1 MHRAT
6 PVNSSFRAFSAG
18 GARALLAKVGGA
30 KGIVDDLKNMQEIGA
45 TFMKGE
51 ARKGIEHAQQYGFTS
66 LPFDPDE
73 GKDGKPGL
81 GPETFISFI
90 GGNRSFPSAGPVDDR
105 RHRMKGLSPGDVA
118 LFGGKDT
125 GQQLHMNGIGT
136 FMSAFA
142 GAGKKL
148 RLQLQKKEEQSGG
161 QGGASTFAEGDAAG
175 GQGEAKKELGQKPV
189 YKNESTAFFEV
200 EDDGTKSVNKAH
212 EISLPDGTAV
222 IVKDGQVYLGGDPA
236 KGHQFA
242 KVLCVGL
249 VASTN
254 VNARIG

>member
-6 PVNSSFRAFSAG
+6 PANSSFRAYTAG
-18 GARALLAKVGGA
+18 GARAFLEKIGDA
-30 KGIVDDLKNMQEIGA
+30 GIVDDLKGVQQIAAG
-45 TFMKGE
+45 FMKGE

-73 GKDGKPGL
+73 AKDGKQGM

-105 RHRMKGLSPGDVA
+105 RHRLKGLEKGDVA

-136 FMSAFA
+136 FLSAFA

-148 RLQLQKKEEQSGG
+148 RLQLQQKPAQAS
-161 QGGASTFAEGDAAG
+161 GGASTFAEGDAAG
-175 GQGEAKKELGQKPV
+175 GQAGAKEELGQKPN
-189 YKNESTAFFEV
+189 YKNESAAYFEV
-200 EDDGTKSVNKAH
+200 DDAGTKSVNKAH
-212 EISLPDGTAV
+212 EMSLPDGTAV
-222 IVKDGQVYLGGDPA
+222 IVRDGQVYLGGDPA
-236 KGHQFA
+236 KGHRF
-242 KVLCVGL
+242 GR
-249 VASTN
+249 VATDAGFSLN
-254 VNARIG
+254 VNARVP

>member
-6 PVNSSFRAFSAG
+6 PANSSFRAYSAG
-18 GARALLAKVGGA
+18 GARALLQKVGDA
-30 KGIVDDLKNMQEIGA
+30 LPVDDLKGVQEIA
-45 TFMKGE
+45 ASFMKGE

-73 GKDGKPGL
+73 AKDGKPGL

-105 RHRMKGLSPGDVA
+105 RHRMKGLEKGDVA

-125 GQQLHMNGIGT
+125 GQQFHLNGVGT
-136 FMSAFA
+136 FLSAFA

-148 RLQLQKKEEQSGG
+148 RLQLQQKSTSGG

-175 GQGEAKKELGQKPV
+175 GAGAKEEMGQRPV
-189 YKNESTAFFEV
+189 YKNESAAYLEV
-200 EDDGTKSVNKAH
+200 TDDGTKNVNKSH
-212 EISLPDGTAV
+212 EMSTPDDVAV
-222 IVKDGQVYLGGDPA
+222 IIRDGQVYLGGDPA
-236 KGHQFA
+236 KGHQFTPISPF
-242 KVLCVGL
+242 VQVRQ
-249 VASTN
+249 S
-254 VNARIG
+254 